1 MSEMIT
7 GLWAAMATPIDA
19 EGNVDHAALV
29 KHGQFLM
36 TNGCDGL
43 VPFGTTGEGT
53 AFSAREKL
61 AATEALLNAGVPASQ
76 IALGTGCPAIPDTV
90 TLTREAM
97 GLGLV
102 HAMILPPYY
111 YRDVSEQGLEDAF
124 AEIIEGVG
132 SDRLRVCAYHIPQ
145 VSGVPVPAAALG
157 RLRRRYGAIIAGV
170 KDSTG
175 DFESFRAFRRE
186 APEVGALVG
195 DERQIARARA
205 EGGVGTICGMAN
217 IAPALVRAMF
227 SATPA
232 VEAMTAA
239 CALISGGPFLPL
251 LKATLAAQTGH
262 AGWRSVRP
270 AWRAAS
276 AADGVRIAAALAG
289 LGQAR
294 AAE

>member
-7 GLWAAMATPIDA
+7 GLWAAMTTPLDA
-19 EGNVDHAALV
+19 EGKVDHAALV

-36 TNGCDGL
+36 QNGCDGL

-61 AATEALLNAGVPASQ
+61 VATEALLNSGVPALK

-90 TLTREAM
+90 ALTRDAM

-111 YRDVSEQGLEDAF
+111 YRDVTELGIEDAF

-145 VSGVPVPAAALG
+145 VSGVPTPAAALG
-157 RLRRRYGAIIAGV
+157 RLRRRFGHIMAGV

-175 DFESFRAFRRE
+175 DFDSFLAFRRA
-186 APEVGALVG
+186 APEIGALVG
-195 DERQIARARA
+195 AETLIARARD
-205 EGGVGTICGMAN
+205 EGGVGSICGMVN
-217 IAPALVRAMF
+217 LVPHLVRAMMQGHEGT
-227 SATPA
+227 ADMQAA
-232 VEAMTAA
+232 VAA
-239 CALISGGPFLPL
+239 LDAPFIPTM
-251 LKATLAAQTGH
+251 KAVLAAQTGD
-262 AGWRSVRP
+262 AAWRNVRAPFRP
-270 AWRAAS
+270 ADPTRAA
-276 AADGVRIAAALAG
+276 RIAAALAAIG
-289 LGQAR
+289 SQR